1 MSVAWNLAA
10 VLLYPLLPR
19 PLGLRIGRA
28 MIAWGYG
35 LFWRLAA
42 FTGMMR
48 LDAAVLDTLR
58 DEPGLIVVANHPS
71 MLDAVMLMARLP
83 RSACIMKASLM
94 HNPLLGPGAR
104 LARYIRNDSAFGM
117 IQCAVQDLRAGG
129 QLVMFPKAHAP
140 PARRS
145 TPSTPASR

>member
-1 MSVAWNLAA
+1 MNALPSGTDLPQPRPGWRVALLPLAWLALQAHLLVLGLMSVGWNLAA
-10 VLLYPLLPR
+10 LVLYPLLPR
-19 PLGLRIGRA
+19 PLGLRVGRA

-71 MLDAVMLMARLP
+71 MLDAVMLMARTW
-83 RSACIMKASLM
+83 M
-94 HNPLLGPGAR
+94 
-104 LARYIRNDSAFGM
+104 
-117 IQCAVQDLRAGG
+117 
-129 QLVMFPKAHAP
+129 
-140 PARRS
+140 
-145 TPSTPASR
+145 